1 MKIFMSRVFFTS
13 LVCLT
18 VIASTAKAQ
27 KQEIT
32 ISEPAPVKVEDL
44 FKQADLIAVVH
55 ILSGDAELYQTAIYK
70 AEVLQPFKGTEKGA
84 TIYFGPF
91 IRYELGGELIVFL
104 RRSKNGTEPKQQ
116 TATSGLSYGPISPFY
131 LVMYEGY
138 SALRIDYA
146 CVFDGKEIAQRC
158 NDGVQVNTSQVILPK
173 SIRTFPRSTRGAF
186 SQETNWV
193 RKNVFIA
200 YLEKLSK

>member
-27 KQEIT
+27 KQEVT
-32 ISEPAPVKVEDL
+32 ISEPAPVKIEEL

-55 ILSGDAELYQTAIYK
+55 ILSGDAEHYQTAVYK

-104 RRSKNGTEPKQQ
+104 RRSKNGTEPK

-138 SALRIDYA
+138 SALRTNYQCI
-146 CVFDGKEIAQRC
+146 FDGKEIAQQC
-158 NDGVQVNTSQVILPK
+158 DDGVEVNTSQVILPK
-173 SIRTFPRSTRGAF
+173 SIRTFPSSTKGAF
-186 SQETNWV
+186 SRETNWV
-193 RKNVFIA
+193 RKNAFIA

>member
-1 MKIFMSRVFFTS
+1 MKVFMSRVLFTS
-13 LVCLT
+13 LVCLM
-18 VIASTAKAQ
+18 VIASTAQAQ
-27 KQEIT
+27 KQGVT
-32 ISEPAPVKVEDL
+32 ISEPAPVKIEEL

-55 ILSGDAELYQTAIYK
+55 ILSGDAEHYQTAVYK

-84 TIYFGPF
+84 TVYFGPF

-104 RRSKNGTEPKQQ
+104 RRSNKGTEPKQQ
-116 TATSGLSYGPISPFY
+116 AATSGLSYGPISPFY

-138 SALRIDYA
+138 SALRTDYE
-146 CVFDGKEIAQRC
+146 CVFDGKEIAQQC
-158 NDGVQVNTSQVILPK
+158 DDGVEVNTSQVILPK
-173 SIRTFPRSTRGAF
+173 SIRTFSSSTKGAF
-186 SQETNWV
+186 SRETNWV

>member
-1 MKIFMSRVFFTS
+1 MKIFMTRVYFTS

-18 VIASTAKAQ
+18 VVASTAKAQ
-27 KQEIT
+27 KLEVT
-32 ISEPAPVKVEDL
+32 ISEPAPVKIEEL

-55 ILSGDAELYQTAIYK
+55 ILSGDAEHYQTAVYK

-84 TIYFGPF
+84 TIYFGPY

-104 RRSKNGTEPKQQ
+104 RRSRNGTEPKQQ

-131 LVMYEGY
+131 LVLYEGY
-138 SALRIDYA
+138 SALQTQYE
-146 CVFDGKEIAQRC
+146 CVFDGKDIAQQC
-158 NDGVQVNTSQVILPK
+158 DDGVEVNTSQVILPK
-173 SIRTFPRSTRGAF
+173 SIRTFPSSTKGAF
-186 SQETNWV
+186 SRETHWV
-193 RKNVFIA
+193 RKKAFIA